1 MSSLSP
7 KEEDIKNLIVAGCH
21 FGGKKITKQ
30 MKKYVYTVRDDGIA
44 IFDVNKI
51 YEKIQVAARIIAS
64 VDTDS
69 VISVSGKP
77 AGQRAVYKFGHF
89 TKTQTVTGRWSPG
102 MLTNQTTKKF
112 VEPRLLIVTDPR
124 TDYNAILES
133 SYVNIPVIAICNTD
147 NNLKYVDCAIPCNNR
162 SVKAVSMIW
171 YLLTKAVLE
180 VKNDTENFEKN
191 PSAYVNPDL
200 MAHKKTE
207 GRKGK
212 EEEGEE
218 DKEGGEGE
226 GGEEGEEGDDN
237 KEEEGGEDE
246 GDEYDG
252 DEKFIEE

>member
-7 KEEDIKNLIVAGCH
+7 KEEDIKMLIIAGCQY
-21 FGGKKITKQ
+21 GGKKITKQ
-30 MKKYVYTVRDDGIA
+30 MKKYVYTVRKDGIA

-64 VDTDS
+64 VDPDS
-69 VISVSGKP
+69 VISVSSKE

-112 VEPRLLIVTDPR
+112 IEPRLLIVTDPR

-147 NNLKYVDCAIPCNNR
+147 NMLKYVDCAIPCNNR
-162 SVKAVSMIW
+162 HPKSVAMIW

-180 VKNDTENFEKN
+180 IKKDTENFEKN
-191 PSAYVNPDL
+191 PSAYYNVEMDKN
-200 MAHKKTE
+200 KKDEKRYKE
-207 GRKGK
+207 G

-218 DKEGGEGE
+218 EKEGD
-226 GGEEGEEGDDN
+226 EENEEGDDK
-237 KEEEGGEDE
+237 KEEEA
-246 GDEYDG
+246 GDEEGQDDG
-252 DEKFIEE
+252 EEKFVE

>member
-7 KEEDIKNLIVAGCH
+7 KEEDIKMLIIAGCQY
-21 FGGKKITKQ
+21 GGKKITKQ
-30 MKKYVYTVRDDGIA
+30 MKKYVYTVRKDGIA

-64 VDTDS
+64 VDPDS
-69 VISVSGKP
+69 VISVSSKE

-112 VEPRLLIVTDPR
+112 IEPRLLIVTDPR

-147 NNLKYVDCAIPCNNR
+147 NMLKYVDCAIPCNNR
-162 SVKAVSMIW
+162 HPKSVAMIW

-180 VKNDTENFEKN
+180 IKKYTENFEKN
-191 PSAYVNPDL
+191 PSAYYNVEMDKN
-200 MAHKKTE
+200 KKDEKRYKE
-207 GRKGK
+207 G

-218 DKEGGEGE
+218 EKEGD
-226 GGEEGEEGDDN
+226 EENEEGDDN
-237 KEEEGGEDE
+237 KEEEAGDEEGED
-246 GDEYDG
+246 DG
-252 DEKFIEE
+252 EEKFVE

>member
-1 MSSLSP
+1 MSLAI
-7 KEEDIKNLIVAGCH
+7 KEEDIKLLLVAGCH

-30 MKKYVYTVRDDGIA
+30 MKKYVYTVRSDGIA
-44 IFDVNKI
+44 IFDVKKM
-51 YEKIQVAARIIAS
+51 YEKIQVAARMIAS
-64 VDTDS
+64 VDPDS

-133 SYVNIPVIAICNTD
+133 SYVNVPVIAICNTD

-162 SVKAVSMIW
+162 SNRAIDMIW

-180 VKNDTENFEKN
+180 VKNQMDDFEQN
-191 PSAYVNPDL
+191 PSAYVNIEIEN
-200 MAHKKTE
+200 KKKE
-207 GRKGK
+207 GRGKADKGEEEQGEGEEEEK
-212 EEEGEE
+212 EAGENEAEDADENKDEGGDDEEGE
-218 DKEGGEGE
+218 D
-226 GGEEGEEGDDN
+226 
-237 KEEEGGEDE
+237 
-246 GDEYDG
+246 DG
-252 DEKFIEE
+252 DEKFI

>member
-1 MSSLSP
+1 MSTLTP
-7 KEEDIKNLIVAGCH
+7 KEEDIKLLIVAGCH

-30 MKKYVYTVRDDGIA
+30 MKKYVYTVRSDGIA

-64 VDTDS
+64 IDPDS

-77 AGQRAVYKFGHF
+77 QGQRAVYKFGHF

-112 VEPRLLIVTDPR
+112 IEPRLLIVTDPR

-133 SYVNIPVIAICNTD
+133 SYVNVPVIAVCNTD

-162 SVKAVSMIW
+162 SSKAVAMIW

-180 VKNDTENFEKN
+180 IKKDTENFEKN
-191 PSAYVNPDL
+191 PSAYVNVEL
-200 MAHKKTE
+200 ESKKKE
-207 GRKGK
+207 RRGKGDK

-218 DKEGGEGE
+218 EKEG
-226 GGEEGEEGDDN
+226 EEEEGDDN
-237 KEEEGGEDE
+237 REEEGGEDE
-246 GDEYDG
+246 EGDDDS
-252 DEKFIEE
+252 DEKFV

>member
-1 MSSLSP
+1 MSSLTP
-7 KEEDIKNLIVAGCH
+7 KEEDIKMLIIAGCQY
-21 FGGKKITKQ
+21 GGKKITKQ
-30 MKKYVYTVRDDGIA
+30 MKKYVYTVRKDGIA

-64 VDTDS
+64 VDPDS
-69 VISVSGKP
+69 VISVSSKE

-124 TDYNAILES
+124 TDYNALLES

-147 NNLKYVDCAIPCNNR
+147 NMLKYVDCAIPCNNR
-162 SVKAVSMIW
+162 HPKSVAMIW

-180 VKNDTENFEKN
+180 IKKDTENFEKN
-191 PSAYVNPDL
+191 PSAYYNVEMDKN
-200 MAHKKTE
+200 KKDQKKYKE
-207 GRKGK
+207 G

-218 DKEGGEGE
+218 EKEGD
-226 GGEEGEEGDDN
+226 EENEEGDDN
-237 KEEEGGEDE
+237 KEEEAGEEEGED
-246 GDEYDG
+246 DG
-252 DEKFIEE
+252 DEKFVEE

>member
-1 MSSLSP
+1 
-7 KEEDIKNLIVAGCH
+7 
-21 FGGKKITKQ
+21 
-30 MKKYVYTVRDDGIA
+30 MKKYVYSVRPNGIA

-64 VDTDS
+64 VDPDS
-69 VISVSGKP
+69 VISVSSKP

-112 VEPRLLIVTDPR
+112 IEPRLLIVTDPR

-147 NNLKYVDCAIPCNNR
+147 NNLRYVDCAIPCNNR
-162 SVKAVSMIW
+162 SSRAIAMIW

-180 VKNDTENFEKN
+180 VKKDTENFEKN
-191 PSAYVNPDL
+191 PSAFVNVEVEN
-200 MAHKKTE
+200 KKRTRKEEKE
-207 GRKGK
+207 G

-218 DKEGGEGE
+218 EKEGE
-226 GGEEGEEGDDN
+226 EEGEAEADEGDDN
-237 KEEEGGEDE
+237 KDEEQGEEDGED
-246 GDEYDG
+246 DG
-252 DEKFIEE
+252 EEKFI

>member
-1 MSSLSP
+1 MSSLNS
-7 KEEDIKNLIVAGCH
+7 KEEDIRNLVAAGCH
-21 FGGKKITKQ
+21 YGGKKITKQ
-30 MKKYVYTVRDDGIA
+30 MKKYVYTVRKDGIA

-64 VDTDS
+64 VDPDS

-77 AGQRAVYKFGHF
+77 SGQRAVYKFGHF

-147 NNLKYVDCAIPCNNR
+147 NMLKYVDCAIPCNNR
-162 SVKAVSMIW
+162 SNKAVAMIW

-180 VKNDTENFEKN
+180 IKKDGTEFEKN
-191 PSAYVNPDL
+191 PSAYVNIEL
-200 MAHKKTE
+200 EKKKE
-207 GRKGK
+207 RKGK
-212 EEEGEE
+212 EGAEEGGEEEKEGEE
-218 DKEGGEGE
+218 EG
-226 GGEEGEEGDDN
+226 EGEEGDGN
-237 KEEEGGEDE
+237 KDEDGGEEDE
-246 GDEYDG
+246 DDG
-252 DEKFIEE
+252 EEKFV